1 MNPNKKNIEII
12 KQFNLSPH
20 PEGGWFREIV
30 RSENSLIRE
39 DGQSRNFITG
49 IYYLLERDAK
59 SAWHRVKNAD
69 EIWIYLRGDP
79 LNLWCLDNDNK
90 LIRNLI
96 LDSNNPVEMI
106 PSGYW
111 QAAKSTGE
119 FTLVSCCVGPVY
131 SQLELSSNSRELNC
145 KELSRSWTPPELNG
159 TQLYETVSELNS
171 ARVERM

>member
-59 SAWHRVKNAD
+59 SAWHRVKN
-69 EIWIYLRGDP
+69 
-79 LNLWCLDNDNK
+79 CL
-90 LIRNLI
+90 LYT
-96 LDSNNPVEMI
+96 S
-106 PSGYW
+106 PSPRDL
-111 QAAKSTGE
+111 ST
-119 FTLVSCCVGPVY
+119 SRMP
-131 SQLELSSNSRELNC
+131 SS
-145 KELSRSWTPPELNG
+145 
-159 TQLYETVSELNS
+159 
-171 ARVERM
+171 A